1 MLYNTYMTE
10 RIDAN
15 FPEEVDVTV
24 SYARAHLPELVDQV
38 RSDGRTIYLSRYG
51 KRVVALV
58 PPDAAEY
65 LERVE
70 DEYWT
75 KRADEALASG
85 GPNIPWEQVVAELEA
100 LDDERE
106 AVETK

>member
-15 FPEEVDVTV
+15 FPEGVDVTV

-58 PPDAAEY
+58 PHDAAEY

-75 KRADEALASG
+75 KRADEAMARG
-85 GPNIPWEQVVAELEA
+85 EFVPWEEVVAELEA
-100 LDDERE
+100 LDNES
-106 AVETK
+106 ETASSK